1 MRSCLTIMRPQL
13 SFNNPSVALRLETAH
28 DFASCLQI
36 KSMKLIKTSAAV
48 ALVCTLAACGGGGGG
63 EAAPATPPA
72 APAPAA
78 VVNTGSVS
86 AAFVAGTSPRYQLAG
101 LASQSFGAAS
111 TVVQDATGA
120 VTKLAGVTLSGSP
133 TATHEI
139 SGDTTYAQ
147 GRWVQGTVTSA
158 SGSTTLTGTSN
169 DAYHYVAFNQLAAL
183 PTTGAPSCAAGRMTA
198 PTYTSGGTPGSA
210 ANSGTATGTATLSFG
225 ATSTAITVSVAAQAG
240 GSNGTVNG
248 SSSISSSAQ
257 TGITGSYFGSG
268 PGTQLAVGDGGTGKF
283 IVVSAYKV
291 TLANG
296 ANYQGVA
303 TFLCQ

>member
-1 MRSCLTIMRPQL
+1 
-13 SFNNPSVALRLETAH
+13 
-28 DFASCLQI
+28 
-36 KSMKLIKTSAAV
+36 MKLVKTITAA
-48 ALVCTLAACGGGGGG
+48 AMLFTLSACGGGGGG
-63 EAAPATPPA
+63 QSTPAVAVVAPT
-72 APAPAA
+72 PAPAV
-78 VVNTGSVS
+78 VVNSGSVS
-86 AAFVAGTSPRYQLAG
+86 APFVSGTSPRYQLAG
-101 LASQSFGAAS
+101 LSSQSFGAA
-111 TVVQDATGA
+111 TPVVQDATGV

-133 TATHEI
+133 TATQEI
-139 SGDTTYAQ
+139 SGDATYAQ

-169 DAYHYVAFNQLAAL
+169 DAYHYVVFNQLAAL

-210 ANSGTATGTATLSFG
+210 ANSGTATATATLSFG

-240 GSNGTVNG
+240 GSSGTVNG
-248 SSSISSSAQ
+248 SGSINSSAQ
-257 TGITGSYFGSG
+257 TGITGSYFGNG
-268 PGTQLAVGDGGTGKF
+268 PGTQLALGDGGAGKY
-283 IVVSAYKV
+283 IVASAYKV

>member
-1 MRSCLTIMRPQL
+1 MLFTL
-13 SFNNPSVALRLETAH
+13 S
-28 DFASCLQI
+28 
-36 KSMKLIKTSAAV
+36 
-48 ALVCTLAACGGGGGG
+48 ACGGGGGG
-63 EAAPATPPA
+63 QSTPAVAVVAPT
-72 APAPAA
+72 PAPAV
-78 VVNTGSVS
+78 VVNSGSVS
-86 AAFVAGTSPRYQLAG
+86 APFVSGTSPRYQLAG
-101 LASQSFGAAS
+101 LSSQSFGAA
-111 TVVQDATGA
+111 TPVVQDATGV

-133 TATHEI
+133 TATQEI
-139 SGDTTYAQ
+139 SGDATYAQ

-169 DAYHYVAFNQLAAL
+169 DAYHYVVFNQLAAL

-210 ANSGTATGTATLSFG
+210 ANSGTATATATLSFG

-240 GSNGTVNG
+240 GSSGTVNG
-248 SSSISSSAQ
+248 SGSINSSAQ
-257 TGITGSYFGSG
+257 TGITGSYFGNG
-268 PGTQLAVGDGGTGKF
+268 PGTQLALGDGGAGKY
-283 IVVSAYKV
+283 IVASAYKV